1 MTVKAKV
8 IKKNNMYYVDI
19 IYKDPVSGER
29 TRTTRGTGLKATKFN
44 LIKAGFKAVEFE
56 EEYQRISDQKPE
68 TILFTDYMIKWLDYI
83 KNHVKKN
90 TYRTYEM
97 YTVNHIVPYFKDKKL
112 MLKDLKA
119 LHIERFLTD
128 KHNNGLSAR
137 TIKHIKGIISNA
149 MNEARRE
156 ELIIVNPVELVRRTP
171 KVEKNTVN
179 ALTPEQSKML
189 LNGFRNTQLFIP
201 VMLGLYFGLRRSE
214 IIGLTWNN
222 IDFENNKII
231 ISQTVTQEVG
241 GDEFSKSTKTDSSR
255 RALPI
260 PDFVYNELKA
270 EKSRKPDS
278 VFVCTYDNG
287 ERMKANYLTKNYR
300 AIADKLGFT
309 DFTFHDLRHTN
320 ASNLLEAGHT
330 VVEVQHWLGHSSP
343 KTTLDIY
350 SHITSNSAFKR
361 MSGTVNGLFT
371 EKSLTDPETPENVI
385 SIFSFKNGVNS
396 GVNLKSCQNSEH
408 KKRTLDKPYDK
419 QYQAF

>member
-1 MTVKAKV
+1 
-8 IKKNNMYYVDI
+8 MYYVDI

-29 TRTTRGTGLKATKFN
+29 TRTTRGTGLKATEFN
-44 LIKAGFKAVEFE
+44 LIDAGFKALELE

-68 TILFTDYMIKWLDYI
+68 TILFTEYMTKWLDYI
-83 KNHVKKN
+83 KDHVKKN

-97 YTVNHIVPYFKDKKL
+97 YTINHIIPYFKNKKIL
-112 MLKDLKA
+112 LKDLKA
-119 LHIERFLTD
+119 KQIEQFLTE
-128 KHNNGLSAR
+128 KHKNGLSAR
-137 TIKHIKGIISNA
+137 TVKHIKGIISNA

-156 ELIIVNPVELVRRTP
+156 ELIIINPVELVRRTP
-171 KVEKNTVN
+171 KVEKNTVK
-179 ALTPEQSKML
+179 ALTPEQSKMF

-214 IIGLTWNN
+214 VIGLTWNN
-222 IDFENNKII
+222 IDFENKKII

-241 GDEFSKSTKTDSSR
+241 GDEFSKTTKTDSSR

-260 PDFVYNELKA
+260 PDYVYTELIA
-270 EKSRKPDS
+270 EKKRKPDS

-300 AIADKLGFT
+300 VIADRNGFV
-309 DFTFHDLRHTN
+309 DFRFHDLRHTA

-330 VVEVQHWLGHSSP
+330 PVEVQHWLGHSSA

-361 MSGTVNGLFT
+361 MSETVNGLFT
-371 EKSLTDPETPENVI
+371 EETVIINETPENVI
-385 SIFSFKNGVNS
+385 SIFSFKSGVNNGVNS
-396 GVNLKSCQNSEH
+396 KSCQNSEH
-408 KKRTLDKPYDK
+408 KKRTLETPFHKHF
-419 QYQAF
+419 QAF